1 MLKSLNVGELTPKDE
16 IHARINKLKAKM
28 EEQGIALAIIL
39 QNVDLFYL
47 TGTIQKGV
55 LAVSVDRDPVF
66 FVEKSLARAA
76 AETPLEITPIKKDK
90 DIKDILSGLGMLKG
104 RCGMELDVLPVT
116 VFERW
121 KNILGYDNIV
131 DVWPL
136 IRDLRLIKSPFE
148 IRQVKQ
154 SGEIVSHVFRK
165 AKEIIR
171 EGMRE
176 VDIAALLESEGRIR
190 GHQGFLRMRGLNQ
203 EMMNVYIV
211 HGLSGTV
218 VSGADV
224 PISGAGV
231 THAIPQGPSMNRFQR
246 GVPLLVDYGAG
257 YNGYITDETRTFAL
271 GELKDIYQKGH
282 EVAREIIEETMD
294 FAKEGIVGTEVFT
307 KAFLRTKREGLDEY
321 FMGYGEGKVSFIGHG
336 LGLEINELP
345 VITPRHD
352 IVLQEGMVFA
362 FEPKFI
368 IPGEGSIGI
377 EVDFIVR
384 KNGLERVTDSPID
397 IVCL

>member
-47 TGTIQKGV
+47 TGTMQKSV

-66 FVEKSLARAA
+66 FVEKSLQRAA
-76 AETPLEITPIKKDK
+76 EETPLEITPIKRDK
-90 DIKDILSGLGMLKG
+90 DIRDILSDLGMLRG

-121 KNILGYDNIV
+121 KNILGYDNVV

-154 SGEIVSHVFRK
+154 SGEIVSQVFKK

-176 VDIAALLESEGRIR
+176 VDIAALLESEGRIH

-231 THAIPQGPSMNRFQR
+231 THAIPQGPSVNRFQR
-246 GVPLLVDYGAG
+246 GIPLLVDYGGG

-271 GELKDIYQKGH
+271 GELKDIYLKGH
-282 EVAREIIEETMD
+282 AVAQAIIEETMD
-294 FAKEGIVGTEVFT
+294 FAKEGIIGTEVFT
-307 KAFLRTKREGLDEY
+307 KAFLRAKREGLDEY

-384 KNGLERVTDSPID
+384 KDGLERVTDSPMD
-397 IVCL
+397 IVYL